1 MRRGT
6 PGRFKLA
13 LACVGVCVAAFAT
26 GATAADFDIDEGPC
40 RETPG
45 EALLLRCPTAYVGAE
60 YEVEIESEEGSGCTS
75 PGNPYVWYEV
85 VNSALPPGLT
95 MSRQGVISGTPTSAG
110 FTRFWIWNH
119 DLTQAEGGPDWC
131 QREDRSEHEFS
142 IYVDPGLDIGEDT
155 IPPATFGQP
164 YSQTLTANQ
173 ITTLNPLTTSPVPAA
188 WSIESGALPPGVTLS
203 AQGVLS
209 GTPTAEGSFGFVAR
223 AQSGSPVASQQFTL
237 TVRQPMSVTSPFGPT
252 VRPTAEVGLRFR
264 ATPTATGGSG
274 KYEWSVESGAL
285 PAGLAL
291 DKATGAVSGTP
302 QAAGRSNFVLV
313 ATDDEGRVATAASS
327 LGVAA
332 RLAVKTSKLKPAT
345 VGSAYRAK
353 LATAGGVKPVK
364 WTLHGKLPAGVRF
377 SPKLGTLAGTPK
389 KAGTYKV
396 TVEARDVLGA
406 KSKKKL
412 ALSVT
417 G

>member
-1 MRRGT
+1 LRRGL

-13 LACVGVCVAAFAT
+13 LACVGVCVAAFAS
-26 GATAADFDIDEGPC
+26 GATAADFDIDGGPC

-45 EALLLRCPTAYVGAE
+45 EALLLRCPTAHVGAE
-60 YEVEIESEEGSGCTS
+60 YELEIESEEGSGCTS

-85 VNSALPPGLT
+85 VNSSLPPGLS
-95 MSRQGVISGTPTSAG
+95 MSRQGVISGTPTTAG

-119 DLTQAEGGPDWC
+119 DLTHAEGGPEWC

-142 IYVDPGLDIGEDT
+142 IYVDPGLEIVEDEVA
-155 IPPATFGQP
+155 PASLGQQ
-164 YSQTLTANQ
+164 YSQALTATQ
-173 ITTLNPLTTSPVPAA
+173 ITSLNPPTGAPVQAM
-188 WSIESGALPPGVTLS
+188 WTLVSGSLPPGIALS
-203 AQGVLS
+203 PQGVLS
-209 GTPTAEGSFGFVAR
+209 GTPTTEGSYGFTVMATNNGLSET
-223 AQSGSPVASQQFTL
+223 QELGIS
-237 TVRQPMSVTSPFGPT
+237 VRQPMSVKSPFGPT
-252 VRPTAEVGLRFR
+252 VRPTAEVGLRFS

-274 KYEWSVESGAL
+274 KYEWSIESGEL
-285 PAGLAL
+285 PAGLTL
-291 DKATGAVSGTP
+291 DKATGVVSGTP

-313 ATDDEGRVATAASS
+313 ARDEEGRVAPAASS
-327 LGVAA
+327 LTVAA
-332 RLAVKTSKLKPAT
+332 RLAIKTSKLRPAA

-353 LATAGGVKPVK
+353 LATSGGAKPVK
-364 WTLHGKLPAGVRF
+364 WTLRGKLPAGVRF

-389 KAGTYKV
+389 KAGTYTV
-396 TVEARDVLGA
+396 TVEVRDALGA